1 MNTTILPNTLLIG
14 VQKAGT
20 TSLYD
25 WISQHPDIY
34 GPSTV
39 KDFHFFLND
48 VHYNKGISWLSSFF
62 KDYNKE
68 KIVLQG
74 AVNYIYFSHVADRI
88 SKELSSD
95 IKFLLILR
103 NPAKRAW
110 SAYQYFH
117 KNGSENADFRTAL
130 DRELNYPYTGV
141 VEKAH
146 FDYIGHGYYFEQIS
160 SYLKYFKPEQFKIL
174 FYEEIMTDKSNAV
187 RNVFDFLGVDAGFQ
201 PKFSKLNLTGKA
213 RSRWLNRLLFGN
225 SVLKKIL
232 RAVNI
237 TRLIPRE
244 RKVSFSNFMRKA
256 NTRTVNDTDAD
267 TKMPEKEY
275 RELMAY
281 YQEDMAKLSA
291 FLGKDLDSI
300 WKY

>member
-1 MNTTILPNTLLIG
+1 MLPFDIVEPLNEYVETIVFYAKPKKGKSTVLSKLSQEKKFLILDTENSYSKLKGYIARIDQTKSSYAKFEDLIKLLDE

-232 RAVNI
+232 
-237 TRLIPRE
+237 
-244 RKVSFSNFMRKA
+244 KF
-256 NTRTVNDTDAD
+256 
-267 TKMPEKEY
+267 
-275 RELMAY
+275 
-281 YQEDMAKLSA
+281 
-291 FLGKDLDSI
+291 
-300 WKY
+300 